1 MRIIFFILFLVS
13 FSCFAQSEL
22 TFRDSIIKYKNIN
35 PNKAITFGLD
45 YVAAVQNK
53 EIDSLVVGTY
63 SMIGGILFD
72 SGLDASAITFFDN
85 ALRLYESMVDE
96 NKREPKAEQPPW
108 VLINIGNVYLRN
120 GEYERAKEKYNKA
133 LNIFETID
141 NKQNAF
147 YGINTATSN
156 LGLIDESTGNF
167 DEAEK
172 KYIKI
177 YRRRLEKNKP
187 QDVLYSLAQ
196 LININ
201 LLRGNTFS
209 ASNYFDQAKLY
220 FDKQKKNHISDLLF
234 KRNFG
239 YCFLSFGIYHQSKK
253 EYEKAIHRFN
263 EAKVYLEDLPTE
275 IAALGS
281 RYAECY
287 YGLGKLDEAERIA
300 LSNLTI
306 SNLSEREK
314 RYNYK
319 VLEKIYCKNDAQ
331 TELLNIKDSLLL
343 VSAGGST
350 QKILSTLN
358 NLETQIQLAYSVREL
373 NESKIKYNTYLY
385 ILIVCT
391 VILFFSLLTI
401 RINYNFQKERSTRL
415 TLEKEAIEN
424 ELDKKNRELVSKS
437 NFIIQR
443 NDYLKKIQKQVNS
456 DKENEI
462 SKSRLIKELEIT
474 INSEKTYQD
483 FDKMF
488 VEVYPEFYTNLNKI
502 AKLSKTDLRLSS
514 YIKMNHTND
523 EIARISGV
531 SIRTIESQRYR
542 LSKKLALT
550 DGENL
555 NSFILAI

>member
-1 MRIIFFILFLVS
+1 MRITFFVLFLVS

-63 SMIGGILFD
+63 AMIGGILFD

-120 GEYERAKEKYNKA
+120 SEYERAKEKYNKA

-239 YCFLSFGIYHQSKK
+239 YCFLSFGSYHQSKK

-502 AKLSKTDLRLSS
+502 AKLSKTDLRLAS